1 MLKSAAAL
9 LLLSSLPAA
18 AQAPRVAVDPRVE
31 LLSVVFRLAGNSE
44 YNQGRVK
51 AYNSAIDQWFG
62 PFKDHEAVKMARDFR
77 DRYGV
82 GYDAPMAL
90 AFQLKDLQSFAERIP
105 LDSPESQLD
114 QRWHGAEARP
124 FVAAL
129 KKFAAD
135 TQFEKFLDS
144 QANLYG
150 YAGGNMRALVDK
162 EADFAW
168 FDSFF
173 GTRARQRFTVVPALV
188 NGPANYGPG
197 LRGEDGVNES
207 YAVIGAWDVNAD
219 GMPTFRKEVVGTIVH
234 EVIHSY
240 ANPLIDQALDRIDG
254 RGAKILVPVAQAMR
268 RQAYGEGATVLRES
282 LVRACSARYSLAHGG
297 ETAARSAIEY
307 ERSASFLWTGEL
319 FDLLG
324 EYEKD
329 RVKYPTLEAF
339 MPRVAEYFNGLGPR
353 VQGMVDALEAGRPKV
368 VSITPADGTQNVDP
382 TLTEIVIKFDR
393 PMRKTSYQVMQID
406 TTVWPNVGKVG
417 YDETGTVFTMQ
428 VKLEPAHDY
437 AFGLNNGS
445 GGSFRSAEGTPL
457 AGIRVRFR
465 TGPAR

>member
-9 LLLSSLPAA
+9 LVLSSLPAA
-18 AQAPRVAVDPRVE
+18 AQTPRVTVDPRVE

-51 AYNSAIDQWFG
+51 AYNAAIDQWFA
-62 PFKDHEAVKMARDFR
+62 PFKDHEAVKMARDLR

-82 GYDAPMAL
+82 GFDAPMGL
-90 AFQLKDLQSFAERIP
+90 AVNLKDIQSLDERIP
-105 LDSPESQLD
+105 FDSPDSHLD
-114 QRWHGAEARP
+114 GRWHGAEARP

-129 KKFAAD
+129 KKFVAE
-135 TQFEKFLDS
+135 TKFPAFLES
-144 QANLYG
+144 QAGLYEC
-150 YAGGNMRALVDK
+150 ATGNMRALVEK

-168 FDSFF
+168 FEKFF
-173 GTRARQRFTVVPALV
+173 GTRAGQRFTVIPGPV
-188 NGPANYGPG
+188 NGPSNYGPG
-197 LRGEDGVNES
+197 IRGEDGVDES
-207 YAVIGAWDVNAD
+207 YAVIGVWDVDAA
-219 GMPTFRKEVVGTIVH
+219 GMPVFRKEVVGTVVH

-240 ANPLIDQALDRIDG
+240 ANPLIAKVEEQIDG
-254 RGAKILVPVAQAMR
+254 RGAKILAPVAQAMR
-268 RQAYGEGATVLRES
+268 RQAYGAGGTVLRES

-297 ETAARSAIEY
+297 EAAARSAIEY

-324 EYEKD
+324 QYEKD
-329 RVKYPTLEAF
+329 RAKYPTMEAF
-339 MPRVAEYFNGLGPR
+339 MPRVVEYFNGLGPR

-368 VSITPADGTQNVDP
+368 VSISPADGAQNVDP
-382 TLTEIVIKFDR
+382 ALTEIVIKFDR

-445 GGSFRSAEGTPL
+445 GGSFRSADGAPL
-457 AGIRVRFR
+457 AGTRVRFR